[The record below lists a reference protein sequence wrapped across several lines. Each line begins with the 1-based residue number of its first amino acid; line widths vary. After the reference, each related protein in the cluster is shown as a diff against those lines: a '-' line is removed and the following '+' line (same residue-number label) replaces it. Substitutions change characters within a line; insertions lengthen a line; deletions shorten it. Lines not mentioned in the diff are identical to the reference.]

1 MALHSC
7 QPRQQPRGPEGG
19 GGRREGAGDRGNNR
33 RVKGNNL
40 GDRRLYFYTVSLSAR
55 YGFTWIFIVPPDMW
69 LEFEIR
75 SECVSVC
82 VCVCVCAYMCVCSHA
97 RAFVCVR
104 VCVCV
109 CVRVCVCVC
118 VCVCVV
124 ENRPILQHNVVSSST
139 SVGTFC

>member
-1 MALHSC
+1 MYTARMTASVVWTWRYTRVSHDNSH
-7 QPRQQPRGPEGG
+7 EGRREG

-40 GDRRLYFYTVSLSAR
+40 GDRRLYFYTVSPSAR

-82 VCVCVCAYMCVCSHA
+82 VCVYMCVCA
-97 RAFVCVR
+97 RTRARLCVR

-109 CVRVCVCVC
+109 CACVCVC
-118 VCVCVV
+118 V
-124 ENRPILQHNVVSSST
+124 LSKTGQYYST
-139 SVGTFC
+139 T